1 MIVSVI
7 GLGKFGARVAT
18 RLAEKGMEVVAI
30 DSDITLVERIKDLVT
45 HSVCIDVTDERALR
59 SVNISDV
66 DEAIVAI
73 GDNIEM
79 SIIAVAMLRK
89 LGVGRVIARATN
101 NLHEHVL
108 REIGASEIIKVEED
122 MGDIVASKIV
132 APHIVQQYNFAPGYS
147 IVQVKLGKHFG
158 GKTLVESQLKQTYG
172 LSAVAIE
179 KKVPI
184 ITEEGKSDFRI
195 EINDNPV
202 PMDIIEEDDVVVVV
216 GSDKNFR
223 KLFNDLS
230 EQ

>member
-18 RLAEKGMEVVAI
+18 RLSEKGIEVVAI
-30 DSDITLVERIKDLVT
+30 DSNIELVEKIKDLVT
-45 HSVCIDVTDERALR
+45 HSVCIDVTDEKALR

-66 DEAIVAI
+66 DVAIVSI
-73 GDNIEM
+73 GDNIQM
-79 SIIAVAMLRK
+79 SIMAVAMLRK

-101 NLHEHVL
+101 LLHEHVL
-108 REIGASEIIKVEED
+108 QEIGASEIIKVEED
-122 MGDIVASKIV
+122 MGDIIASKIV

-147 IVQVKLGKHFG
+147 IVQMKLGKHFA
-158 GKTLVESQLKQTYG
+158 GKTLVESQLKQVYS
-172 LSAVAIE
+172 LNAVAIE
-179 KKVPI
+179 KKVPY

-202 PMDIIEEDDVVVVV
+202 PMDTISDDDIVVVV
-216 GSDKNFR
+216 GSDKNFK
-223 KLFNDLS
+223 KLFADLS